1 LEVQLR
7 ALAECDVTEASVMVG
22 FGADQVDA
30 FLAANPVPGIRVKT
44 LYNPFFRTTDNLIS
58 CWLAQTE
65 MLDDFVLMN
74 GDTLFET
81 AVLERLLATP
91 PAPLTLVIN
100 EKPEYDADDMKVS
113 VSGGRRLRAVGKT
126 LDPEIVNG
134 ESIGLMY
141 FRTPGPAN
149 FRSALNAAVRN
160 PEALHSWYLSV
171 VDAMTATVRVET
183 VAITGLWW
191 GELDYP
197 EDLAEVRAALE
208 SAEHKRQTPVHPPPD
223 SPYAPHR

>member
-1 LEVQLR
+1 
-7 ALAECDVTEASVMVG
+7 
-22 FGADQVDA
+22 
-30 FLAANPVPGIRVKT
+30 
-44 LYNPFFRTTDNLIS
+44 
-58 CWLAQTE
+58 
-65 MLDDFVLMN
+65 MN
-74 GDTLFET
+74 GDTLFEPE
-81 AVLERLLATP
+81 VLERLLDTP

-100 EKPEYDADDMKVS
+100 EKDEYDEDDMKVW
-113 VSGGRRLRAVGKT
+113 VDGGRRLRAVGKT

-160 PEALHSWYLSV
+160 PESLKRWYLSV
-171 VDAMTATVRVET
+171 VNEMAETVRVET

-197 EDLAEVRAALE
+197 EDLAEVRAFLGR
-208 SAEHKRQTPVHPPPD
+208 AEQKRQSRVFPPPD
-223 SPYAPHR
+223 PPRCTPPS